1 MVFSA
6 GYGFHRDE
14 LYFLDC
20 ARHLALSYVDQP
32 VFTPLVARLAL
43 TLFGVSVVGL
53 RLFAALAAAATVV
66 CGGALAR
73 EFGGGSRAQFL
84 SALGCAVS
92 PALIGADHLMGPTAF
107 DILAWTAL
115 ALVVVRIGRT
125 GNLRLWP
132 VAGLVLGL
140 GLTNKHSI
148 GFFALA
154 LLVGTIASGGWRLMA
169 NRWFAL
175 GALIAGIFTGAGSV
189 VAGPPR
195 LGHHRHD
202 PCPQPGERRAAQ
214 RTGLHPVANVHG
226 LAGADSR
233 SGGGAYGSCGG
244 RIAPCGGH
252 WPGRTGSCWCSSC
265 SLPEPSPI
273 T

>member
-1 MVFSA
+1 MTGNMVRTQPERGAAEPVASPLTDARVQGTYRLQPLDRRIFAAAGALFALLMAFSA

-32 VFTPLVARLAL
+32 VFTPFVGRVALS
-43 TLFGVSVVGL
+43 LFGVSVVGL

-73 EFGGGSRAQFL
+73 EFGGGSRAQLL

-92 PALIGADHLMGPTAF
+92 PALIGAGHLMGPTAF

-115 ALVVVRIGRT
+115 ALVVVRLGRT

-132 VAGLVLGL
+132 VAGLVVGL

-148 GFFALA
+148 G
-154 LLVGTIASGGWRLMA
+154 
-169 NRWFAL
+169 
-175 GALIAGIFTGAGSV
+175 
-189 VAGPPR
+189 
-195 LGHHRHD
+195 
-202 PCPQPGERRAAQ
+202 
-214 RTGLHPVANVHG
+214 
-226 LAGADSR
+226 
-233 SGGGAYGSCGG
+233 
-244 RIAPCGGH
+244 
-252 WPGRTGSCWCSSC
+252 
-265 SLPEPSPI
+265 SLPSLCWWAPSPAAAGD
-273 T
+273 